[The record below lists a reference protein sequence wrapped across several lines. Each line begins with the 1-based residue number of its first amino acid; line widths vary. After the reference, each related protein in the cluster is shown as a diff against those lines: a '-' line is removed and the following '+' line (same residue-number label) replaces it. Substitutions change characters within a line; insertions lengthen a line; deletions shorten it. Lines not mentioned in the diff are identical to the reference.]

1 MITYE
6 IYSDGEFY
14 TTVSADNLIKAEEK
28 AIGLLLGHHGWASQ
42 ERKNRALLRA
52 ELKEAE

>member
-14 TTVSADNLIKAEEK
+14 TTVSAENLIKAEEK
-28 AIGLLLGHHGWASQ
+28 AIGLLLGHHGNAD
-42 ERKNRALLRA
+42 ETRKNRALLRA
-52 ELKEAE
+52 ELRRGE